1 MRGVLD
7 ASALLAYLHG
17 EPGGEQVEGHIA
29 EFCISSVNW
38 SEVVQKALAK
48 GVDVTSMIQWLRGL
62 DLTIEAFTDTQAET
76 AAHLWSQTQDLAL
89 SLADRACLALALDK
103 SLPVLTTDR
112 AWQQLKLELEVHVVR

>member
-1 MRGVLD
+1 MTGVLD

-17 EPGGEQVEGHIA
+17 EPGGEHIEGHVA

-48 GVDVTSMIQWLRGL
+48 GVDVVRMTQWLRGL

-76 AAHLWSQTQDLAL
+76 AAHLWSQTRDLGL

-112 AWQQLKLELEVHVVR
+112 VWQQLELKLEVRVVR

>member
-1 MRGVLD
+1 MKGVLD

-17 EPGGEQVEGHIA
+17 EPGGEHIQGRVA

-38 SEVVQKALAK
+38 SEVLQKALTK
-48 GVDVTSMIQWLRGL
+48 DVDVKRMTDWLRGL

-76 AAHLWSQTQDLAL
+76 AAHLWSQTQHLGL

-112 AWQQLKLELEVHVVR
+112 VWQQLEPTLEVRVVR